1 MTSASSSTE
10 TPTVRILLLGP
21 QGTARD
27 GLARCLTAAG
37 YDVDTVV
44 RSGPEGGPYEFVVLP
59 WEAEA
64 GTTVSLSEVEHRHL
78 TRVLDAVRWN
88 VSHAARILGV
98 DRATI
103 YNMMRR
109 FRLERPRHR

>member
-1 MTSASSSTE
+1 MTSASSSTDAR
-10 TPTVRILLLGP
+10 TLRILLLGP

-44 RSGPEGGPYEFVVLP
+44 RGPEGAPYEFVVLP

-64 GTTVSLSEVEHRHL
+64 GSTVSLAEVEHRHL

-109 FRLERPRHR
+109 FRLERPRRP